1 MAYNKANEHFL
12 ERLNE
17 IVEAH
22 LEDAEMDVAHL
33 ARYIN
38 MSRSTLYRKIKAIS
52 NLTPNE
58 LINITH
64 LKKAAPLLA
73 GGEHKINEI
82 AEKVGHSSATN
93 FGRNFYKQF
102 NITPSEYCK

>member
-1 MAYNKANEHFL
+1 MAYIKADELFL

-22 LEDAEMDVAHL
+22 LEDAEMNVEHL

-38 MSRSTLYRKIKAIS
+38 MSRPTLYRKIKAIS

-58 LINITH
+58 LINITR
-64 LKKAAPLLA
+64 LKKTALLLA
-73 GGEHKINEI
+73 GGEH
-82 AEKVGHSSATN
+82 
-93 FGRNFYKQF
+93 
-102 NITPSEYCK
+102 